1 MLMLRILV
9 VHLCINCTVVELKLP
24 RPASVPSG
32 SSGINCTVV
41 ELKPRTIHVDTD
53 DERY

>member
-1 MLMLRILV
+1 MIEGTGS
-9 VHLCINCTVVELKLP
+9 INCTVVELKLP

-41 ELKPRTIHVDTD
+41 ELKLLSLPLFYSGIIV
-53 DERY
+53 Y